1 MNPNLIWLLIL
12 LSVYPVTGMALIT
25 VGQPVRPLDH
35 LLKATLFWSI
45 IVWVLVAVGVS
56 VL

>member
-45 IVWVLVAVGVS
+45 VVWVLVAVGVS